1 MRLTQ
6 ESQGR
11 LTSSSAHAAPA
22 TAMLQGP
29 LRRKISLE
37 LKAWE
42 DSLAAAA
49 GNSSFSSFNK
59 NDDDD
64 EENDRD
70 KDFADENYDGSS
82 CSTDDDDQLVVRQK
96 KDSRGKKSKSSKK
109 TKKAVKII
117 SRKNADG
124 SIIKNQE
131 SQRKQ
136 QQQQEP
142 REQEQPLAPP
152 KSVSF
157 YPRVRIRR
165 IRCLDDTDDETI
177 YNMYYSPEELEDIRD
192 GLRESI
198 RSYIYSSSS
207 SDNNTD
213 IRSVESEDDEVDDTV
228 VVDVERMMVDEES
241 DSDDSDDDSFCLRGL
256 ENELPE
262 NKQRRRLTKSA
273 ARKAVLQEQER
284 QRQEGYND
292 VYQVSFVY
300 KRQVGS
306 STQSAFLA
314 ASRDAWDAKKIR
326 EEEESYEA
334 SSCEAYDRESHYFE
348 DITVQS

>member
-59 NDDDD
+59 DDDDD
-64 EENDRD
+64 EENDRNN
-70 KDFADENYDGSS
+70 DFADESYDGSS

-96 KDSRGKKSKSSKK
+96 KNTSSSKKSKSSKK

-124 SIIKNQE
+124 SIIKKEKPQ
-131 SQRKQ
+131 QKQ
-136 QQQQEP
+136 QQPQEQ
-142 REQEQPLAPP
+142 EQEQPLSPP

-165 IRCLDDTDDETI
+165 IKCLDDTDDETI

-207 SDNNTD
+207 SSSDNNTD

-228 VVDVERMMVDEES
+228 VVDGFERMMVDEES
-241 DSDDSDDDSFCLRGL
+241 DDDDSFCLRGL
-256 ENELPE
+256 ENEMPE
-262 NKQRRRLTKSA
+262 NKQRRRLTKST

-306 STQSAFLA
+306 STQAAFLA

-334 SSCEAYDRESHYFE
+334 SSSCEAYDRESHYFE
-348 DITVQS
+348 DITVQF